1 VCGRTDPKG
10 IHQIV
15 DCRCTNCNQ
24 EFHSYVFI
32 REVTTRDES
41 WKEYECRDC
50 GKETTQDYVG
60 GM

>member
-1 VCGRTDPKG
+1 
-10 IHQIV
+10 V

-41 WKEYECRDC
+41 WKEYECREC